1 MRQLAQN
8 KTVTPAQAGAQSF
21 SSRYKTWIPAFAG
34 MTMWLSVGVLVFGL
48 AGCKPREKKIK
59 VALALPLTGDIA
71 SLGQGLKRSATM
83 AIEEAN
89 AAGVTSPPIEVVA
102 FDDRSDPKEA
112 VSIANRIVSDRD
124 MVAVIG
130 HFNSGCSI
138 PASRIYAQAGLPMIS
153 PASSNPDLTLQQLS
167 PQWTFPKSV
176 FRVNTTDNV
185 QGSYGADFVTNKLK
199 LKRVAIIHD
208 KTSYGQG
215 VAEEFRKQFEKN
227 GGDVAAF
234 EGLQAG
240 DRDFR
245 SLLTRIKGTSPQAIY
260 FGGMFSEGGILIRQT
275 RDVGFKGPFVT
286 CEANY
291 DPAFLKVAGAA
302 AEGAY
307 VTFLGSPPELLA
319 NGKEFL
325 ERYRT
330 RYPNEEL
337 KSYDGYGYEAG
348 AIVAN
353 AIKNAGPDRAKII
366 EYLRT
371 LKYTGVL
378 GTTSF
383 DEKGDTVNKSI
394 TLFQVR
400 KGEFVPY

>member
-1 MRQLAQN
+1 MVNRRRRTL
-8 KTVTPAQAGAQSF
+8 KVLFSIFLMAGA
-21 SSRYKTWIPAFAG
+21 
-34 MTMWLSVGVLVFGL
+34 

-89 AAGVTSPPIEVVA
+89 AAGATNPPIEMVA

-124 MVAVIG
+124 TVAVIG

-153 PASSNPDLTLQQLS
+153 PASSNPELTIQQLS
-167 PQWTFPKSV
+167 PQWTYPKSV

-185 QGSYGADFVTNKLK
+185 QGAYGADFVTNKLK

-234 EGLQAG
+234 EGLQTG

-275 RDVGFKGPFVT
+275 RDVGFNGPFVT

-291 DPAFLKVAGAA
+291 DPAFLKVAGDA

-319 NGKEFL
+319 SGKDFIA
-325 ERYRT
+325 RYRQ
-330 RYPNEEL
+330 RYPNDEL

-348 AIVAN
+348 AIVAD
-353 AIKNAGPDRAKII
+353 AIKNAGPDRKKII
-366 EYLRT
+366 DYLRT
-371 LKYTGVL
+371 IKFNGVL

-383 DEKGDTVNKSI
+383 DEKGDTVNMAI
-394 TLFQVR
+394 TLFQV
-400 KGEFVPY
+400 KNGAFVPIAGK